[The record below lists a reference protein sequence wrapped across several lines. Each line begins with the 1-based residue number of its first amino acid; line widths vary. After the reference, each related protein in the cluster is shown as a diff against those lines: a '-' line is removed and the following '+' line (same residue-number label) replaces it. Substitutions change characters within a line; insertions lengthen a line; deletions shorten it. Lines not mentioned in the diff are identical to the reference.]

1 MARILI
7 ADDQLVMR
15 NMFKVIL
22 QDEDHELTL
31 AVDGADAY
39 NKARA
44 NQYDLVLSDLYM
56 PELDGIELTRKLRA
70 LNKYNGVPILII
82 STEKRADKKQL
93 GREAGANGWIIK
105 PITKDRLL
113 PSINKLLG

>member
-1 MARILI
+1 MAKILI

-22 QDEDHELTL
+22 QDEGHELTL
-31 AVDGADAY
+31 AVNGADAY
-39 NKARA
+39 DKARA

-56 PELDGIELTRKLRA
+56 PELDGIELTQKLRA
-70 LNKYNGVPILII
+70 LSKYNGVPILII
-82 STEKRADKKQL
+82 STEKSADKKQK
-93 GREAGANGWIIK
+93 GREVGANGWIIK

-113 PSINKLLG
+113 PAIHKLLG